1 MLMNG
6 MRTCSLNKCST
17 LRFVVLVT
25 MKEDFL
31 ETYSNIATAIIQVK
45 GVLYMDPNSNG
56 HVF

>member
-6 MRTCSLNKCST
+6 MRTCSLNKCSS

-31 ETYSNIATAIIQVK
+31 ETYGNIATAIIQVK